1 MISTNI
7 DGSIP
12 GSNAL
17 ADVLALIAN
26 PTAYAAKLAE
36 LQAATDEYKKFVAL
50 IGPASEIEKLRS
62 DAALDRENAAAAT
75 AFAKN
80 FAATATAEAKAEA
93 AVMIASAKEYADAIM
108 SDSKAANADI
118 KKLKASLA
126 AAIADALTAK
136 EASQVKI
143 AEAETK
149 AAEADAKA
157 EALAKAQA
165 DLAAEKEAIAAR
177 HKQFLESL

>member
-50 IGPASEIEKLRS
+50 IGPASEIDKLRS
-62 DAALDRENAAAAT
+62 EASLDRENAAAAT

-80 FAATATAEAKAEA
+80 FAATTTAEAKVQA
-93 AVMIASAKEYADAIM
+93 ATIVASAKDDAAAIIA
-108 SDSKAANADI
+108 DSKSANAEA
-118 KKLKASLA
+118 KKLKAALA
-126 AAIADALTAK
+126 AALEDAKASKGEADA
-136 EASQVKI
+136 KI

-149 AAEADAKA
+149 AAEADALAVSLA
-157 EALAKAQA
+157 EGEAALV
-165 DLAAEKEAIAAR
+165 AEKEAIAAR

>member
-26 PTAYAAKLAE
+26 PTAYAAKLTE
-36 LQAATDEYKKFVAL
+36 LQTATSEYKKFVEL

-62 DAALDRENAAAAT
+62 EASLDRENAAAAT

-80 FAATATAEAKAEA
+80 FAATTMGDARAEA
-93 AVMIASAKEYADAIM
+93 AEIIAKAKDKAADIVA
-108 SDSKAANADI
+108 DTKAANAEA

-126 AAIADALTAK
+126 EAIENANALMAN
-136 EASQVKI
+136 
-143 AEAETK
+143 AEAK
-149 AAEADAKA
+149 ALEADNKTFAANAQA
-157 EALAKAQA
+157 EELAKAQA
-165 DLAAEKEAIAAR
+165 ALAAEKDAIAAR

>member
-26 PTAYAAKLAE
+26 PTAYAAKLTE
-36 LQAATDEYKKFVAL
+36 LQTATSEYKKFVEL

-62 DAALDRENAAAAT
+62 EASLDRENAAAAT

-80 FAATATAEAKAEA
+80 FSATTMGEARAEA
-93 AVMIASAKEYADAIM
+93 ADIIAKAKDKAADIIADA
-108 SDSKAANADI
+108 KAANAEA

-126 AAIADALTAK
+126 DAVGDANAAKVEADAKL
-136 EASQVKI
+136 
-143 AEAETK
+143 AEAVTA
-149 AAEADAKA
+149 AAEVNAKA

-165 DLAAEKEAIAAR
+165 DLTAEKKAIAAR

>member
-17 ADVLALIAN
+17 ADVLAMIAN

-36 LQAATDEYKKFVAL
+36 LQAATDEYKAFVAL

-62 DAALDRENAAAAT
+62 DASLDRENAAAAT

-80 FAATATAEAKAEA
+80 FAATTTAEAKAEA
-93 AVMIASAKEYADAIM
+93 ADIVAKAKD
-108 SDSKAANADI
+108 KAADIIADTKAMNAEA
-118 KKLKASLA
+118 KKLKASLTE
-126 AAIADALTAK
+126 AIENANALMANA
-136 EASQVKI
+136 EVKTSE
-143 AEAETK
+143 AEAK
-149 AAEADAKA
+149 VAFANAVAE
-157 EALAKAQA
+157 ELAKAQA
-165 DLAAEKEAIAAR
+165 DLTAEKKAIADR